1 MNMIL
6 FQAAMPEGLDM
17 VPALVEAAQGGRW
30 SIVVSLSI
38 MLLVWLL
45 TKAPLI
51 KDLIKGEAK
60 VWVAAVAGLLGAVAV
75 HAFMS
80 DGDWLQA
87 IIGGLGNGLAATGL
101 WELIR
106 RKVAGKPVDAN
117 NDGELDPLDPDVK

>member
-1 MNMIL
+1 MNMFL
-6 FQAAMPEGLDM
+6 FQAAVPEGLDL
-17 VPALVEAAQGGRW
+17 VPAIIEAAQGGKW
-30 SIVVSLSI
+30 SLLVSLSI
-38 MLLVWLL
+38 MALVWLL

-60 VWVAAVAGLLGAVAV
+60 VWVAAVCGVVGAVAV
-75 HAFMS
+75 HAFLS

-106 RKVAGKPVDAN
+106 RKVEGKPVDAN
-117 NDGELDPLDPDVK
+117 GDGQLDPLDPDA